1 MTTSS
6 NQSWQPVIASSLV
19 MSLALL
25 GDALLYAVLPL
36 HAAAFGISLAWVGI
50 LLSANRIVRV
60 FAYGAI
66 ARLGHQF
73 GQRRACIAAA
83 VGAIVSTGMYGL
95 VSGEVWLLAARVLWG
110 LSYATLL
117 LATLAYA
124 VTDRGTV
131 GARVGW
137 SRAIQRAGPIAALIG
152 GAWLTASVGPRDI
165 FVWLAVLTIL
175 AVPFAWS
182 LPRKTVVDE
191 GPRSTRS
198 LARPSRVDLIFVLQG
213 AGVDGVFAISITL
226 LLAESMSLEAAL
238 ALGGTMLALRHI
250 GEAVASP
257 IFGTIA
263 DRFGARPVFALSLG
277 MTTLGFV
284 GVAMDYTIAGA
295 IVLLIFRGALAVLGP
310 AVIVQSADESAPV
323 MGDLANMQA
332 WRDLGAAIGPVVTGF
347 ALAVVSPQWLHGCTA
362 LLLLLSMFAW
372 MSVRR

>member
-1 MTTSS
+1 M
-6 NQSWQPVIASSLV
+6 
-19 MSLALL
+19 
-25 GDALLYAVLPL
+25 
-36 HAAAFGISLAWVGI
+36 
-50 LLSANRIVRV
+50 RV

-95 VSGEVWLLAARVLWG
+95 VSGEMWLLAARVLWG
-110 LSYATLL
+110 LSYAALL

-124 VTDRGTV
+124 VTDRGAV

-191 GPRSTRS
+191 GPQSTRS
-198 LARPSRVDLIFVLQG
+198 LARPSRVDLIFLLQG

-263 DRFGARPVFALSLG
+263 DRFGARRVALSLG

-295 IVLLIFRGALAVLGP
+295 IVTDFQGRSGGTGARCHAQRRRVGTRHGRSGQHAGVARP
-310 AVIVQSADESAPV
+310 WC
-323 MGDLANMQA
+323 GY
-332 WRDLGAAIGPVVTGF
+332 RPVVTGF
-347 ALAVVSPQWLHGCTA
+347 ARGVSAVVVRPYG

-372 MSVRR
+372 MSGDVSCPHQNPAL